1 MRPERRPGSL
11 GNEASE
17 TGLRHELRA
26 LSAVLPYL
34 WPKESRDL
42 RLRVV
47 LAVACL
53 ILAKL
58 ITVGVPLLYK
68 AGASSSAAR

>member
-42 RLRVV
+42 RPVSYTHL
-47 LAVACL
+47 
-53 ILAKL
+53 
-58 ITVGVPLLYK
+58 
-68 AGASSSAAR
+68 SSASA